1 MSGNSKTIIDHMF
14 SNIAE
19 PLIKNVATGNIIFS
33 ISNHLPQFFF
43 LSEFLSN
50 NYTNKRNAEVYNWSS
65 FNKTWFLDSSITNWN
80 SVVEIEKN
88 NVNISFH
95 NYLSNKNFPRSP
107 GLLQLAIQNSIHK
120 ITKLFKKYIKCQS
133 PVTKNDLHREYK
145 CYRNKV
151 SKWVS
156 K

>member
-1 MSGNSKTIIDHMF
+1 MYILKLFASSNSFLKLRWVVIVKLSLIIC
-14 SNIAE
+14 S
-19 PLIKNVATGNIIFS
+19 LILL
-33 ISNHLPQFFF
+33 NHLLKMLPQVIVF
-43 LSEFLSN
+43 LVYLITFHSFSFCLSF
-50 NYTNKRNAEVYNWSS
+50 YLIIIPTKEMLKY
-65 FNKTWFLDSSITNWN
+65 ITF
-80 SVVEIEKN
+80 K
-88 NVNISFH
+88 

-120 ITKLFKKYIKCQS
+120 IKLFKKYIKCQS